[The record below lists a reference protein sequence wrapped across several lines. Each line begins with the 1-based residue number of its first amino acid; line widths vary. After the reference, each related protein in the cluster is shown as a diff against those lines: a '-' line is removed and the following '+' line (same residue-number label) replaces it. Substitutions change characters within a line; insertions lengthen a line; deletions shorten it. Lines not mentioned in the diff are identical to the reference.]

1 VAVDDCADGFAFAFQ
16 REDFSRCWATCCAVV
31 ELAELFV
38 VLECALFYACLACEC
53 AVVCFG
59 VWVVVD
65 GDLLAV
71 LFVYV
76 DVWV

>member
-1 VAVDDCADGFAFAFQ
+1 MAVDDCADGFAFAFQ
-16 REDFSRCWATCCAVV
+16 RESFSWCGTASCAVV

-38 VLECALFYACLACEC
+38 VLECAFCDVGLLGEC

-59 VWVVVD
+59 VWVVFY

-76 DVWV
+76 HVWR